1 MAALPEISAKWSKP
15 RDLTGENVLITGASG
30 GLGLAVAKQIAEHGG
45 NLILAVRNVR
55 KASALAKQL
64 SIASRGS
71 IDVIELDL
79 SDLKSVHS
87 AAEQVKNKIDILIL
101 NAGVMATPLRHTV
114 DGFELQMVTNHLGHF
129 AFTGLLQ
136 NKLKEGARVVSVA
149 SQAHR
154 LAQFPAAKIMD
165 ICRGVGEYQPW
176 QAYARSKVSN
186 LLFINEL
193 QRRNSKSKKVIAVSA
208 HPGWSATNLQMV
220 GPQMR
225 NQLMMARG
233 SAFFNSAFAQSAD
246 KGALPILCAAT
257 LVDLPGGSYLG
268 PNGFLE
274 MRGYPKYTRASSTA
288 YDQGL
293 AQSLWQI
300 SEELTGVTWK

>member
-114 DGFELQMVTNHLGHF
+114 DGFELQMGTNHLGHF

-176 QAYARSKVSN
+176 QAYARS
-186 LLFINEL
+186 
-193 QRRNSKSKKVIAVSA
+193 
-208 HPGWSATNLQMV
+208 
-220 GPQMR
+220 
-225 NQLMMARG
+225 
-233 SAFFNSAFAQSAD
+233 
-246 KGALPILCAAT
+246 
-257 LVDLPGGSYLG
+257 
-268 PNGFLE
+268 
-274 MRGYPKYTRASSTA
+274 
-288 YDQGL
+288 
-293 AQSLWQI
+293 
-300 SEELTGVTWK
+300 

>member
-1 MAALPEISAKWSKP
+1 MNKQETLTNAKIKKKTDDLSSLQILKLDVSSLDSVREFSKIIFEDNTIKQIDALLLNAGIMALPE
-15 RDLTGENVLITGASG
+15 
-30 GLGLAVAKQIAEHGG
+30 
-45 NLILAVRNVR
+45 R
-55 KASALAKQL
+55 KES
-64 SIASRGS
+64 
-71 IDVIELDL
+71 
-79 SDLKSVHS
+79 
-87 AAEQVKNKIDILIL
+87 
-101 NAGVMATPLRHTV
+101 V
-114 DGFELQMVTNHLGHF
+114 DGFELQMGTNHLGHF
-129 AFTGLLQ
+129 AFSGLLQ
-136 NKLKEGARVVSVA
+136 NKLKEGARVVSVS

-154 LAQFPAAKIMD
+154 VAQFPDTKIMD

-186 LLFINEL
+186 LLFVNEL
-193 QRRNSKSKKVIAVSA
+193 QRRNSKSKKIIAVAA

-257 LVDLPGGSYLG
+257 LADLPGGSYLG

-274 MRGYPKYTRASSTA
+274 MRGFPKATRARAIA
-288 YDQGL
+288 YDQNL
-293 AQSLWQI
+293 ARNLWSV
-300 SEELTGVTWK
+300 SEELTGVRWR